1 MDIHNI
7 RLLLKMKSIYDI
19 PLRVTYYARV
29 SSESDE
35 QLNSLGNQI
44 TYYED
49 LIKRNRSWTF
59 VPGYIDE
66 GLSGISTKKR
76 ENFNRMIEEAA
87 EDKFDLVIT
96 KEISRFARNTLDSIQ
111 FTRQL
116 LSYGVGVFFQND
128 NINTLDEDSELR
140 LSIMSSIAQDEL
152 RKLSSRVKFGH
163 AQAIKDGVVLGN
175 NRIFGYQKDN
185 GRLVIDEEEAPMVRE
200 LFELYATGEYSMKQI
215 EAVFWNKGYR
225 NSRGNRLSHT
235 TMSNMISNPKYKG
248 YYVGNKV
255 KVIDMFTKKQKFLP
269 PEEWVMFK
277 DESGE
282 IVPAIVS
289 EELWEKANAI
299 LRKRSDDV
307 KSRQGICNHANLLTG
322 KLYCPCCGAAYYRRE
337 SRDRQGNKNSKWVYS
352 GKIKNGADSCASFP
366 IYEEEIKPLLF
377 EVFKE
382 TEADAEAMLE
392 EYMRMYQSLD
402 NDSIQRQITAIEQK
416 LDLESRKK
424 AKLLDFNITGRITD
438 NEYLQRSRDCEQEI
452 GRLQKTLLELEQ
464 ELDSKEDFRKHMES
478 IREVMRCAQRDASQQ
493 IVSKEFI
500 DKYID
505 RIFVTPQEDGSLR
518 LEIKIFTGE
527 ATEKYLAKLKKRA
540 DDVSHTN
547 RGETETCCAAMGS
560 NTGSRTGHTFNMMWH
575 PEAYQ
580 LLGERTDNTEK
591 ILLKSIFEE
600 LAQLNQTEA
609 CFERLDE
616 LFANPLKIKVYE
628 INSANTPYMIPTGG
642 VVHAISAEE
651 EHQLL
656 DEIGSH
662 FLSLPEYD
670 YGRVPDEK
678 RSKLTNQVVSY
689 LYALL
694 QEEIAS
700 INPIGLYEKVC
711 YDLETV
717 MHDVMLAHSRYAYE
731 IACYPEKADQFIEK
745 YNEANK
751 ASVALKFLAEYIA
764 SVPPCGTQFL
774 GTMQYDRILAICSL
788 IIDWAYKNDLF
799 FYNIFNTPVEFLKS
813 WANWNGQNRR

>member
-1 MDIHNI
+1 MDIHSI
-7 RLLLKMKSIYDI
+7 RHLLKMKSIYDI

-49 LIKRNRSWTF
+49 LIKRNRNWTF

-116 LSYGVGVFFQND
+116 LGYGVGVFFQND

-185 GRLVIDEEEAPMVRE
+185 GRLIIDEDEAPMVRE
-200 LFELYATGEYSMKQI
+200 LFELYSTGKYSMKQI
-215 EAVFWNKGYR
+215 EVIFWNKGYR

-255 KVIDMFTKKQKFLP
+255 KVIDMFTKKQKFLS

-277 DESGE
+277 DESGD

-289 EELWEKANAI
+289 EELWEKANTI

-322 KLYCPCCGAAYYRRE
+322 KLFCPCCGAAYYRRE
-337 SRDRQGNKNSKWVYS
+337 SKDRQGNRNSKWVCS

-366 IYEEEIKPLLF
+366 IYEEEIKPLLY
-377 EVFKE
+377 EVFRE

-392 EYMRMYQSLD
+392 EYLRLYQSLD
-402 NDSIQRQITAIEQK
+402 SGSVQQQITAIEQK
-416 LDLESRKK
+416 IDFETRKK
-424 AKLLDFNITGRITD
+424 RKLLDFNLTEQITD
-438 NEYLQRSRDCEQEI
+438 QEYLQRSRECEQEI
-452 GRLQKTLLELEQ
+452 DRLQKQLSELQQEQ
-464 ELDSKEDFRKHMES
+464 ESKEDFRKHMES
-478 IREVMRCAQRDASQQ
+478 IRAVMRSAQQDANQQ

-505 RIFVTPQEDGSLR
+505 RIFATPQEDGSLR

-527 ATEKYLAKLKKRA
+527 ATEKYLNRLKQRA
-540 DDVSHTN
+540 AEQENPS
-547 RGETETCCAAMGS
+547 EYAAVGA
-560 NTGSRTGHTFNMMWH
+560 GRTGHTFKKMI
-575 PEAYQ
+575 EAYEQ
-580 LLGERTDNTEK
+580 G
-591 ILLKSIFEE
+591 
-600 LAQLNQTEA
+600 
-609 CFERLDE
+609 
-616 LFANPLKIKVYE
+616 
-628 INSANTPYMIPTGG
+628 
-642 VVHAISAEE
+642 
-651 EHQLL
+651 
-656 DEIGSH
+656 
-662 FLSLPEYD
+662 
-670 YGRVPDEK
+670 
-678 RSKLTNQVVSY
+678 
-689 LYALL
+689 L
-694 QEEIAS
+694 Q
-700 INPIGLYEKVC
+700 
-711 YDLETV
+711 
-717 MHDVMLAHSRYAYE
+717 
-731 IACYPEKADQFIEK
+731 
-745 YNEANK
+745 
-751 ASVALKFLAEYIA
+751 
-764 SVPPCGTQFL
+764 
-774 GTMQYDRILAICSL
+774 
-788 IIDWAYKNDLF
+788 
-799 FYNIFNTPVEFLKS
+799 
-813 WANWNGQNRR
+813 